1 MPTYPSEQFRP
12 GQPTPAPRPQ
22 RPRPSLK
29 GHPDIRSTKEYKL
42 AARRWTS
49 TIVALPFLMYTSYI
63 LYERTYGDKSQ
74 KHFIPPKKEQEQPE
88 PSSSPSPAS

>member
-1 MPTYPSEQFRP
+1 MPVYPSEQFRS

-22 RPRPSLK
+22 RQSPSLK
-29 GHPDIRSTKEYKL
+29 GHPDIRSTKEYKV

-63 LYERTYGDKSQ
+63 LYERVYGDKSQ
-74 KHFIPPKKEQEQPE
+74 KHFAPPKKEQEE
-88 PSSSPSPAS
+88 SSSSS

>member
-1 MPTYPSEQFRP
+1 MPIYPSEQFRP

-22 RPRPSLK
+22 RPAPSLK

-63 LYERTYGDKSQ
+63 LYERSKFFYSLPGKFDNCW
-74 KHFIPPKKEQEQPE
+74 
-88 PSSSPSPAS
+88 PATFLNADLCF

>member
-1 MPTYPSEQFRP
+1 MPIYPSEQFRP

-22 RPRPSLK
+22 RPAPSLK
-29 GHPDIRSTKEYKL
+29 GHPDIRSTKEYKV

-63 LYERTYGDKSQ
+63 LYERTYGEKSQ
-74 KHFIPPKKEQEQPE
+74 KHFPAPKVQDEE
-88 PSSSPSPAS
+88 SSSASS